1 MSRIEESTL
10 RRFLATAAVAFAL
23 SSEAGASLAVVAS
36 EARNAAGD
44 AAKAELAVAVAVVR
58 RTPAL
63 RAIK

>member
-10 RRFLATAAVAFAL
+10 RKFLATAAVAFAL
-23 SSEAGASLAVVAS
+23 SSEAGASLAVVSAD
-36 EARNAAGD
+36 ARNVAGSV
-44 AAKAELAVAVAVVR
+44 AKAEQGVAVVR